1 MQDAPH
7 EARLYIFDR
16 AGRFLC
22 NQMAAGARNNEDMNT
37 HWTPGEYD
45 RHTEQLKK
53 ALESLRKQDEQLKRT
68 TEVSPKRKAQKKT
81 ERVKRSDKRG

>member
-1 MQDAPH
+1 MRRMRSGA
-7 EARLYIFDR
+7 IFLTEPGDSSATKWQPER
-16 AGRFLC
+16 VTIY
-22 NQMAAGARNNEDMNT
+22 EDMNT

-45 RHTEQLKK
+45 RHTEQLKN

-68 TEVSPKRKAQKKT
+68 TGVSPKRKAQKKT